1 MQEIGWQIVS
11 RLKEALPQATVYWE
25 KEPVANGLKGG
36 VLTAEL
42 KHRKF
47 TLQFESNSE
56 EGAAETLDASF
67 VDQVVDDFVDF
78 FARSIY
84 PKRRFTRIV

>member
-1 MQEIGWQIVS
+1 MHQMGSEMLT
-11 RLKEALPQATVYWE
+11 RLHQALPEARVYWE
-25 KEPVANGLKGG
+25 KEPGRQLKGS

-47 TLQFESNSE
+47 TIEFASNEPESDPDENLD
-56 EGAAETLDASF
+56 GTL

-78 FARSIY
+78 FANSIY
-84 PKRRFTRIV
+84 PKEKFTRLI